1 LGAEARLKEFGIE
14 LPPMSTPLGNY
25 VKSVRSGNLVFLSGH
40 GPVTHDRD
48 VRSGKVGAQLS
59 LEEARYAARSVGL
72 NLLATLRS
80 ELGSLDHVRRI
91 VKVLGM
97 VNCASGFNQTPQVID
112 GCSNLL
118 IQVFGELIGR
128 HARSAVGMAGL
139 PADIAVEIEM
149 IVEVAD

>member
-1 LGAEARLKEFGIE
+1 
-14 LPPMSTPLGNY
+14 
-25 VKSVRSGNLVFLSGH
+25 
-40 GPVTHDRD
+40 
-48 VRSGKVGAQLS
+48 
-59 LEEARYAARSVGL
+59 
-72 NLLATLRS
+72 
-80 ELGSLDHVRRI
+80 
-91 VKVLGM
+91 M